1 MIRQD
6 LLEAS
11 REEAET
17 ARKKLKQI
25 EDTPTGITG
34 GGSAAGHTV
43 TRTAM
48 RKNTSNISRSTYI
61 KPVLDFIADNAP
73 HVTGIIPHPI
83 AWDVM
88 EDGDTY
94 YLHEI
99 DGAEI
104 ECVYTKSDGE
114 FTFHHLTADGQTLVD
129 QDTAVPS
136 LEKKDTKR
144 VIIAAIAVVMVLT
157 AVLLIWAYA

>member
-1 MIRQD
+1 MIKQE

-11 REEAET
+11 RKEAET

-48 RKNTSNISRSTYI
+48 RKNTSNINKSTYI
-61 KPVLDFIADNAP
+61 RPVLDFIENHAP
-73 HVTGIIPHPI
+73 NVTGIIPHPI

-88 EDGDTY
+88 EDGETY

-114 FTFHHLTADGQTLVD
+114 IIFHLLTADGQALVD
-129 QDTAVPS
+129 QDTTVPS
-136 LEKKDTKR
+136 LEKKDTKGL
-144 VIIAAIAVVMVLT
+144 IIAAIAVVAVLT
-157 AVLLIWAYA
+157 AVLLVCALI